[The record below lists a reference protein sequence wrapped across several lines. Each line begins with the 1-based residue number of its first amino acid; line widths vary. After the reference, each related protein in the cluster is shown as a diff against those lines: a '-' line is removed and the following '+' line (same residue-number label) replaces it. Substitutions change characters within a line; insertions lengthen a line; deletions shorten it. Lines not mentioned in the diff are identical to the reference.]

1 VVAKMYGPQ
10 FQAPRQLDPLQP
22 APQTPLQ
29 QPGQQTGKTEFQKIL
44 EQKTAGAGSALSF
57 SAHAAK
63 RLQQRSMELTS
74 EDVTRLSDAV
84 DRAAGKGARESLVL
98 MNGLAFVVS
107 VTNRMVITAMDTE
120 SMKENVITKIDS
132 AVIA

>member
-10 FQAPRQLDPLQP
+10 FQAPKQIDALQP
-22 APQTPLQ
+22 AA
-29 QPGQQTGKTEFQKIL
+29 QPSVQPRPQTGKTEFQRIL
-44 EQKTAGAGSALSF
+44 ETKTAGSSQVLSF

-63 RLQQRSMELTS
+63 RLQQRSVDLS
-74 EDVTRLSDAV
+74 AEDMTRLSDAV

-107 VTNRMVITAMDTE
+107 VTNRTVITAMDTD

>member
-1 VVAKMYGPQ
+1 MYGPQ
-10 FQAPRQLDPLQP
+10 FQAPRQIDTLQP
-22 APQTPLQ
+22 AV
-29 QPGQQTGKTEFQKIL
+29 QPSVQPKIQTGKTEFQKIL
-44 EQKTAGAGSALSF
+44 ETKTAASGQVLSF

-63 RLQQRSMELTS
+63 RLQQRSVDLTA
-74 EDVTRLSDAV
+74 EDMTRLSDAV

-107 VTNRMVITAMDTE
+107 VTNRTVITAMDTD

>member
-1 VVAKMYGPQ
+1 MVAKMYGPQ
-10 FQAPRQLDPLQP
+10 FQAPKQLDQLQP
-22 APQTPLQ
+22 AIQPSVQ
-29 QPGQQTGKTEFQKIL
+29 QPKLQTGKTDFQKIL
-44 EQKTAGAGSALSF
+44 EQKTAGTGSVLSF

-63 RLQQRSMELTS
+63 RLQQRSMELTAD
-74 EDVTRLSDAV
+74 DVTRLSDAV
-84 DRAAGKGARESLVL
+84 DRAADKGARESLVL

-107 VTNRMVITAMDTE
+107 VTNRTVITAMDTD